1 MLNPFKTNARV
12 ILGLCVIAISASMSS
27 LPLRG
32 EQNHSVRFAMNRTI
46 TASTVPLNSLAIS
59 SDGKKIVSG
68 GKELLIWDAE
78 TGKQLMNLKNRASIR
93 GISLSPNEQLIASC
107 GFNGTV
113 DLWEIKNGHHL
124 SNLDHPG
131 QGSVRDIAFFRDGEK
146 VVSVGSK
153 KIMIRN
159 VATASDALELN
170 PQGSTSSIAVSSD
183 GKTIAT
189 GTGKYLKLWDANEGI
204 EVDALDAGAPVL
216 SVAFSSDGNEV
227 LIGGVRTLKIW
238 NLEKK
243 KEVVAAESS
252 GVIFSAA
259 WSADGEYIC
268 SGGDDH
274 AVTIRDA
281 NTLKSLTVLEGH
293 SDNVL
298 CLAISGDG
306 RRVVSGGRDGTII
319 VWDQIEGR
327 DITKSKP

>member
-1 MLNPFKTNARV
+1 MLNRFKTNARV

-32 EQNHSVRFAMNRTI
+32 EQNHSVRFTRNRTI
-46 TASTVPLNSLAIS
+46 TASTVPLNGLAIS

-93 GISLSPNEQLIASC
+93 GIALSPNEQLIASC

-113 DLWEIKNGHHL
+113 DLWEIKNGQPL

-131 QGSVRDIAFFRDGEK
+131 QGSVRDIAFFRDGK
-146 VVSVGSK
+146 KIVSVGSE

-159 VATASDALELN
+159 VATASDALELY
-170 PQGSTSSIAVSSD
+170 PQGSTSSIAVSSH
-183 GKTIAT
+183 GKAIAT
-189 GTGKYLKLWDANEGI
+189 GTGKYLKLWDSNEGI
-204 EVDALDAGAPVL
+204 EVDAFDVGAPVL
-216 SVAFSSDGNEV
+216 SVAFGLDGSEV
-227 LIGGVRTLKIW
+227 LIGGVRTLKVW
-238 NLEKK
+238 NIEKK
-243 KEVVAAESS
+243 KQVVSAESQS
-252 GVIFSAA
+252 VIFSVA

-281 NTLKSLTVLEGH
+281 NTLKSLSVLEGH

-298 CLAISGDG
+298 CLAISSDG

-319 VWDQIEGR
+319 IWDRILER
-327 DITKSKP
+327 DVTKSKP

>member
-1 MLNPFKTNARV
+1 MLDRCKTNAHV
-12 ILGLCVIAISASMSS
+12 ILGLWVIAISASTP
-27 LPLRG
+27 LPPLRG
-32 EQNHSVRFAMNRTI
+32 EQNHSVRFVMNRTI
-46 TASTVPLNSLAIS
+46 KASTVPLNSLAIS
-59 SDGKKIVSG
+59 GDGKKIVSG

-78 TGKQLMNLKNRASIR
+78 TGNQLMNLKNRASIR
-93 GISLSPNEQLIASC
+93 GIALSPNEKLIASC

-113 DLWEIKNGHHL
+113 DLWEIKNGQPL

-131 QGSVRDIAFFRDGEK
+131 PGSVRDIAFFPDGKK

-159 VATASDALELN
+159 VAAANDPLELN
-170 PQGSTSSIAVSSD
+170 PQGSSSSLAVNPD

-189 GTGKYLKLWDANEGI
+189 GTGMYLKLWDSSEGI
-204 EVDALDAGAPVL
+204 EVDAFDAGAPVL
-216 SVAFSSDGNEV
+216 SVAFSFDGSEV
-227 LIGGVRTLKIW
+227 LIGGVRTLKVW
-238 NLEKK
+238 NIEKK
-243 KEVVAAESS
+243 KEVVAAESQS
-252 GVIFSAA
+252 VIFSVA

-298 CLAISGDG
+298 CLAISSDG

-319 VWDQIEGR
+319 IWDQIEDR
-327 DITKSKP
+327 DVTPSKP